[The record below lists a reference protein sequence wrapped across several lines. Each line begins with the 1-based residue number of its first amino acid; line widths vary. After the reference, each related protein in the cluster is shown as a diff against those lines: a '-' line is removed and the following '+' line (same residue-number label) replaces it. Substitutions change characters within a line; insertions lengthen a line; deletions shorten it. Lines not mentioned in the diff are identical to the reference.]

1 MNLMFSIVKDQ
12 NGTLGN
18 LDHEILNLNIKKH
31 VINFYYVESNIL
43 ITNQE
48 WH

>member
-18 LDHEILNLNIKKH
+18 LDNEILNLNIKKY
-31 VINFYYVESNIL
+31 VIKFYYVESNIL